1 MISAPYDFAET
12 RVAGSHGAPWFGT
25 YELDFETPQLTR
37 AAALWE
43 AKRGSRTMPART
55 DLTIRDLKFAL
66 PNLTFMDIVR
76 GGEQLRFRVR
86 MMGSVLDELVAPVT
100 GRFIDEVVPPHF
112 AGKWL
117 AQWMPAVDGRK
128 LRRAAGRVEFAG
140 RRWYVAESLY
150 APLASDGETPDI
162 LMVVAFYHAIDNADG
177 GMRDIAARLKTEIE
191 ARCATTVS

>member
-25 YELDFETPQLTR
+25 YDLDFVTPQLTR

-177 GMRDIAARLKTEIE
+177 GDIAARLKTEIE